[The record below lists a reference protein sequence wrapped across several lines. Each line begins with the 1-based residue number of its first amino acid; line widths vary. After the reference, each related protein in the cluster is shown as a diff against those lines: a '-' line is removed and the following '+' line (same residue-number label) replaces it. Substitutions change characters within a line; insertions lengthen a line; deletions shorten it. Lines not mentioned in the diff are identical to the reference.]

1 MLFNKIMLYDEEGR
15 AYVERPLIPEEQHLF
30 YIVRDYKRMYHD
42 YWSIKSKVEKLQ
54 ETNVKLSNCNFALTR
69 NMQAYRDA
77 IRHAIKHAIKYMKK
91 HGVNPSPYLLD
102 FTKRKLII

>member
-1 MLFNKIMLYDEEGR
+1 MLYDKIMLYDEEGR

-54 ETNVKLSNCNFALTR
+54 ESNVKLSNRNFALVR
-69 NMQAYRDA
+69 NMQEYRDA
-77 IRHAIKHAIKYMKK
+77 IRHAIKYMKK
-91 HGVNPSPYLLD
+91 HDVNPSPYLLD